1 MDEGPSY
8 FTRQLAQAT
17 FSTLMSNS
25 RCRKPMIWTEFIIL
39 LLLPAFLMT
48 SPNPFTKRSA
58 VVALGLLNIAWSE
71 GAASKMA
78 VKMVSPAA
86 IFEGYKAKKFAHVCW
101 AASAKSWGLSVQ
113 GGQGPTRHRHKR
125 ENVLRTVA
133 PTHTHTH
140 FYVYLFAYLSPS
152 LSINLSVYLSI

>member
-1 MDEGPSY
+1 
-8 FTRQLAQAT
+8 
-17 FSTLMSNS
+17 
-25 RCRKPMIWTEFIIL
+25 
-39 LLLPAFLMT
+39 
-48 SPNPFTKRSA
+48 
-58 VVALGLLNIAWSE
+58 
-71 GAASKMA
+71 MA

-133 PTHTHTH
+133 PTHTHISM
-140 FYVYLFAYLSPS
+140 YIYLHIS
-152 LSINLSVYLSI
+152 LPLYLSICLSICLSNPMKSNLI